1 MTSLHGFLCKTVA
14 THDSFTIRKG
24 GAKNERTTCREIAAK
39 QQKPHEKKKE
49 LKKKNWKTK
58 RPQNTGMTEPVAWAH
73 VCGVVV
79 LFARE
84 SADWVEQVSMT
95 FGFAR

>member
-1 MTSLHGFLCKTVA
+1 
-14 THDSFTIRKG
+14 
-24 GAKNERTTCREIAAK
+24 
-39 QQKPHEKKKE
+39 
-49 LKKKNWKTK
+49 
-58 RPQNTGMTEPVAWAH
+58 MTEPVAWAH

>member
-1 MTSLHGFLCKTVA
+1 
-14 THDSFTIRKG
+14 
-24 GAKNERTTCREIAAK
+24 
-39 QQKPHEKKKE
+39 
-49 LKKKNWKTK
+49 
-58 RPQNTGMTEPVAWAH
+58 MTEPVAWAH

-84 SADWVEQVSMT
+84 SADWVGQVSMT

>member
-1 MTSLHGFLCKTVA
+1 M
-14 THDSFTIRKG
+14 KG
-24 GAKNERTTCREIAAK
+24 PRAAK
-39 QQKPHEKKKE
+39 LQQSSKSLTKKKGI
-49 LKKKNWKTK
+49 KKKIGKQK
-58 RPQNTGMTEPVAWAH
+58 RPQNNGMTEPVAWAH

>member
-49 LKKKNWKTK
+49 LKKKLENK
-58 RPQNTGMTEPVAWAH
+58 RDHKITG
-73 VCGVVV
+73 
-79 LFARE
+79 
-84 SADWVEQVSMT
+84 
-95 FGFAR
+95 